1 MKYTRLIQ
9 LRGIDGQLVGVYGV
23 SNMSGIDAQKA
34 FDEAFEAASKAEFLL
49 YVNEGDNLDIMT
61 FVDEELGK
69 VGIVRIFAE
78 EVTTDLV

>member
-1 MKYTRLIQ
+1 MENELWKMMI
-9 LRGIDGQLVGVYGV
+9 
-23 SNMSGIDAQKA
+23 SNAQDYLKSTTDNERDPQAA
-34 FDEAFEAASKAEFLL
+34 FDKAFEAASKAEFLL